1 MPTVLQVYFPFNG
14 PFGDEM
20 EKMMA
25 TLAHSINEEPGL
37 IWKIW
42 TEDEESNQAGGVYLF
57 QTREN
62 AIAYREKHTARLKD
76 MGVSEIEAQILTV
89 NQALSSIN
97 NGPLR

>member
-14 PFGDEM
+14 PFGGEM

-37 IWKIW
+37 IW

-57 QTREN
+57 QIREN
-62 AIAYREKHTARLKD
+62 AIAYRE
-76 MGVSEIEAQILTV
+76 SILL
-89 NQALSSIN
+89 A
-97 NGPLR
+97 

>member
-1 MPTVLQVYFPFNG
+1 MQTVLQVHFPFNG

-20 EKMMA
+20 GEIMA
-25 TLAHSINEEPGL
+25 TLAHSINDEPGL

-42 TEDEESNQAGGVYLF
+42 TEDEESHQAGGVYLF

-62 AIAYREKHTARLKD
+62 AIAYCEKHTARLKD
-76 MGVSEIEAQILTV
+76 MGVSGIEAHIFTV

-97 NGPLR
+97 NAPLH

>member
-1 MPTVLQVYFPFNG
+1 MQTVLQVHFPFNG

-25 TLAHSINEEPGL
+25 TLALSINEEPGL

-42 TEDEESNQAGGVYLF
+42 TENEENNQAGGIYLF

-62 AIAYREKHTARLKD
+62 AIAYCEKHTARLKD
-76 MGVSEIEAQILTV
+76 MGVSGIEAHIFTV
-89 NQALSSIN
+89 NQALSGIN
-97 NGPLR
+97 SAPLH

>member
-1 MPTVLQVYFPFNG
+1 MQTLLQVHFPFNG

-37 IWKIW
+37 VWKIW

-62 AIAYREKHTARLKD
+62 AVAYCEKHVARLKD
-76 MGVSEIEAQILTV
+76 MGVTGIEAQIFTV

-97 NGPLR
+97 NAPLH